1 MARYDHLPI
10 YRAAFDLAVHMERIV
25 REFSRYHKYTLGTE
39 LRNCSRG
46 ILKMIIEA
54 NGSKERGAMLLK
66 IREELEW
73 LKVLSRLCHES
84 ACFSGI
90 KIYIH
95 ISEKVIDISKQNE
108 GWIKQTIKR
117 SSGRAGHGQNQ
128 KGN

>member
-54 NGSKERGAMLLK
+54 NGSKERSALLLK
-66 IREELEW
+66 LREELEW
-73 LKVLSRLCHES
+73 FKVLSRLCHES
-84 ACFSGI
+84 ACFSGV
-90 KIYIH
+90 KAYIH

-128 KGN
+128 KGD